1 MLDVHPAHHAAAT
14 WRDFLIH
21 IATIVIGL
29 LIAVGL
35 EQGVEAL
42 HHSHQR
48 RDLTEQMR
56 GEAER
61 NITVIDGTLAAL
73 AAQTEYVEALQAA
86 FASGDVVG
94 NGVTIGPVR
103 KPTASPTLLLSP
115 SRGTWATAQAA
126 GLVALLPAEQGKLY
140 ARLDYNADEQVRG
153 EDAMVAQ
160 LGLFVSEAARSGYDN
175 NSTVPCHLTL
185 TQRGDLLFRIDQ
197 LKESMENLTFRLVI
211 MRGADQ
217 AIADGVRTLDEMY
230 AYQTR
235 ELAKLSS
242 NGAIGRFY
250 QPRYSAKPNGGK
262 Q

>member
-1 MLDVHPAHHAAAT
+1 MLDVHPPHAPTHT
-14 WRDFLIH
+14 WRDFFIH

-48 RDLTEQMR
+48 RDLTEQMH

-61 NITVIDGTLAAL
+61 NLTLIDSTLATL
-73 AAQTEYVEALQAA
+73 HVQTQYIEALQAA
-86 FASGDVVG
+86 LASGA
-94 NGVTIGPVR
+94 VTGSSVTVAPVP
-103 KPTASPTLLLSP
+103 KPPSSPTLLLSP

-160 LGLFVSEAARSGYDN
+160 LGLFVSEAARTGYDN
-175 NSTVPCHLTL
+175 NSTLPCRLTL
-185 TQRGDLLFRIDQ
+185 AQRGDLLFRIDQ

-250 QPRYSAKPNGGK
+250 QPRYTVRPNGAK